1 MKSKNNIN
9 KIQSKDID
17 ALPKTPQ
24 GWVAPKDQHAPGN
37 KKPNVNV
44 NTYMKKSKRNS
55 NKENNVDITSDVI
68 VIPELPEVVIP
79 DIKPDIIPEFAIT
92 PDIVSNI
99 KALNLIKAREIRK
112 ENLKN
117 KNTSREEKILNLI
130 NEIKEEELLKIENKT
145 NKLKN
150 KLMKLI

>member
-9 KIQSKDID
+9 KIKSNDVD
-17 ALPKTPQ
+17 AIPKT
-24 GWVAPKDQHAPGN
+24 PGN

-55 NKENNVDITSDVI
+55 NKENNVDIISDV
-68 VIPELPEVVIP
+68 VIPEVVIP
-79 DIKPDIIPEFAIT
+79 DIKPDIIHAPEFAIT
-92 PDIVSNI
+92 TDIVTNI
-99 KALNLIKAREIRK
+99 KALNLIKAREIRQL
-112 ENLKN
+112 NLKN
-117 KNTSREEKILNLI
+117 KNNSREEKILNLI

>member
-1 MKSKNNIN
+1 
-9 KIQSKDID
+9 
-17 ALPKTPQ
+17 
-24 GWVAPKDQHAPGN
+24 
-37 KKPNVNV
+37 
-44 NTYMKKSKRNS
+44 MKKSKRNS
-55 NKENNVDITSDVI
+55 NKENNVDIISVVVI
-68 VIPELPEVVIP
+68 PEVVIA
-79 DIKPDIIPEFAIT
+79 DIKPDILPEFAIT
-92 PDIVSNI
+92 PDIVTNI
-99 KALNLIKAREIRK
+99 KALNLIKAREARK

>member
-9 KIQSKDID
+9 KIQSKDIEII
-17 ALPKTPQ
+17 PKT
-24 GWVAPKDQHAPGN
+24 PGN

-55 NKENNVDITSDVI
+55 NKENNVDITSDV
-68 VIPELPEVVIP
+68 VIPEVVIP
-79 DIKPDIIPEFAIT
+79 DIKPDIIHAPEFNIT
-92 PDIVSNI
+92 SDIVTNI
-99 KALNLIKAREIRK
+99 KALNLIKAREARK

-117 KNTSREEKILNLI
+117 KNNSREEKILNLI

>member
-1 MKSKNNIN
+1 MKSKNIN
-9 KIQSKDID
+9 KISSPEII
-17 ALPKTPQ
+17 PKT
-24 GWVAPKDQHAPGN
+24 PGN

-55 NKENNVDITSDVI
+55 NKENNVDIISDV
-68 VIPELPEVVIP
+68 VIPEVVIP
-79 DIKPDIIPEFAIT
+79 DIKPDIIHPPEFAIT
-92 PDIVSNI
+92 TDKVTNI
-99 KALNLIKAREIRK
+99 KALNLIKAREARK
-112 ENLKN
+112 ENFKN
-117 KNTSREEKILNLI
+117 KNNSREEKILNLI

>member
-1 MKSKNNIN
+1 MKSKNIIN

-17 ALPKTPQ
+17 AIPKTP
-24 GWVAPKDQHAPGN
+24 GN
-37 KKPNVNV
+37 NKPNVNV

-55 NKENNVDITSDVI
+55 NKENNVDITSDV
-68 VIPELPEVVIP
+68 VIPEVVIP
-79 DIKPDIIPEFAIT
+79 DIKPEFNIT
-92 PDIVSNI
+92 SDVVTNI
-99 KALNLIKAREIRK
+99 KALNLIKARQIRK

-117 KNTSREEKILNLI
+117 RNTSREEKILHLI

-150 KLMKLI
+150 KLLKLI

>member
-9 KIQSKDID
+9 KIKSNDVD
-17 ALPKTPQ
+17 AIPKT
-24 GWVAPKDQHAPGN
+24 PGN

-55 NKENNVDITSDVI
+55 NKENNVDITSDV
-68 VIPELPEVVIP
+68 VIPEVVIA
-79 DIKPDIIPEFAIT
+79 DIKPDIIHAPEFNIT
-92 PDIVSNI
+92 SDIVTNI
-99 KALNLIKAREIRK
+99 KALNLIKAREARK

-117 KNTSREEKILNLI
+117 KNNSREEKILNLI

>member
-9 KIQSKDID
+9 KIKSNDVDSI
-17 ALPKTPQ
+17 PKT
-24 GWVAPKDQHAPGN
+24 PGN

-55 NKENNVDITSDVI
+55 NKENNVDVTSDVI
-68 VIPELPEVVIP
+68 VIPEVVIP
-79 DIKPDIIPEFAIT
+79 DIKPDIIPQGWVDPKDQRAPEFNIT
-92 PDIVSNI
+92 SDIVTNI
-99 KALNLIKAREIRK
+99 KALNLIKAREARK

-117 KNTSREEKILNLI
+117 KNNSREEKILNLI